1 VKRSRKEVGVMIKT
15 FGECKNKKLWQWRKI
30 DGKKCFVKVM
40 DEKICTHCIDFKNC
54 DAFVALSASKMAM
67 SFVNKMKKGGLK

>member
-1 VKRSRKEVGVMIKT
+1 MMIKT
-15 FGECKNKKLWQWRKI
+15 FHECKNEKLWQWRKI
-30 DGKKCFVKVM
+30 DGKKSFVKVM

-54 DAFVALSASKMAM
+54 EASVALGASKMAM

>member
-1 VKRSRKEVGVMIKT
+1 MMIKT
-15 FGECKNKKLWQWRKI
+15 FRECKNKKLWQWRKI
-30 DGKKCFVKVM
+30 DGKKSFVKVM

-54 DAFVALSASKMAM
+54 EAFVALSASKMAM